1 MSRFEVAL
9 AGVLPVA
16 GTARALDITSC
27 GVLVP
32 PGEIG
37 DLQADLSCPATSGSA
52 SVILPCRAPPAPSAH
67 LPPAMHT
74 VALCP
79 HAASTAA
86 RWAGTRPCT

>member
-9 AGVLPVA
+9 AGVLLVA

-37 DLQADLSCPATSGSA
+37 DPAGRSLLSC
-52 SVILPCRAPPAPSAH
+52 H
-67 LPPAMHT
+67 LG
-74 VALCP
+74 VL
-79 HAASTAA
+79 
-86 RWAGTRPCT
+86 RP